1 LSNLARGGKCP
12 SCGSFGTCVA
22 SHCEDAL
29 LHRIGGQDK
38 FTFAACNSRLSPRGS
53 REPVALLRIVR
64 LLTLILAL
72 GPGAQAA
79 GPQEPQSSVSVT
91 GLVRS
96 SADIDGGGDFYVNS
110 FRASATLGGSI
121 APRITAS
128 AGVKY
133 AYENW
138 RFGTPGTLG
147 PVAPWSEVQGP
158 SFDLSVS
165 YRYSDQLA
173 FFLGPQVGWT
183 YETGASASDALSYG
197 AAIGASYAHSPTLFL
212 GVGAGV
218 FRQIDQTRVFPFLIV
233 NWQITDQWRL
243 ANPLKAGPTGGPG
256 IELAYAISDRWDV
269 AFGAAFREARFRLR
283 SDGPTPNGIGVD
295 KGVPLFARLSYQPSP
310 PISVD
315 FYAGAI
321 VAGELRVLNSDGA
334 TVSASDY
341 NTSPIFA
348 ISAIYTF

>member
-1 LSNLARGGKCP
+1 
-12 SCGSFGTCVA
+12 
-22 SHCEDAL
+22 
-29 LHRIGGQDK
+29 
-38 FTFAACNSRLSPRGS
+38 
-53 REPVALLRIVR
+53 VR

-197 AAIGASYAHSPTLFL
+197 AAIGASFGPIGSPAELVTASALESAWSPPSL
-212 GVGAGV
+212 AEA
-218 FRQIDQTRVFPFLIV
+218 QATRERAAATRRSERTV
-233 NWQITDQWRL
+233 
-243 ANPLKAGPTGGPG
+243 
-256 IELAYAISDRWDV
+256 AYRATAVPQHALAISC
-269 AFGAAFREARFRLR
+269 
-283 SDGPTPNGIGVD
+283 T
-295 KGVPLFARLSYQPSP
+295 YTC
-310 PISVD
+310 
-315 FYAGAI
+315 AI
-321 VAGELRVLNSDGA
+321 
-334 TVSASDY
+334 
-341 NTSPIFA
+341 
-348 ISAIYTF
+348 